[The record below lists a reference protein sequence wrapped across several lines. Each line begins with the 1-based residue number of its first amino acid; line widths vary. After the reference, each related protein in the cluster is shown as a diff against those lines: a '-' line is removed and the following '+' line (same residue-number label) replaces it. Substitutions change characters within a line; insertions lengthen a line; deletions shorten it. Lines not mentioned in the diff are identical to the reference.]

1 MNLEH
6 LSSETLTARMGELL
20 SRERRVMVAFL
31 FHLAELERRQ
41 LHLAMGF
48 SSVFVYC
55 TDALH
60 LSKASAFRRTAAARL
75 LVRFPVAA
83 EYLESGAL
91 CLTTLVELRDAL
103 TDENH
108 QSLLQ
113 RAAGKTEDEVRD
125 MIAALRPKPA
135 PTDLFRRVPMAV
147 GSGPEPDTGVMV
159 ERSAAPPPTVHPKG
173 RLEPI
178 SEELRVLRVTVSR
191 EFADDL
197 AKVRA
202 LLSHKVPDG
211 NLEKVLHECI
221 RLGIHACE
229 KRRRGGTKPRGDGAA
244 PPKGS
249 RYLPVAVTRA
259 VWDRDGGR
267 CSFVSTAGQRCGSDQ
282 RGRVSP
288 HRPVCQGR
296 PVDRR
301 QHRLSGGVTS
311 RPFGSD
317 NHDARIRRGSVIPN
331 CSAARRRH
339 SSGSVTGCSRL
350 SPPASVTIS
359 RSSVRVT
366 RPSEVRRDTI
376 RPRGKCDSGDVW

>member
-6 LSSETLTARMGELL
+6 LSSETLTARIGELL

-91 CLTTLVELRDAL
+91 CLTTLVELRDVL

-108 QSLLQ
+108 HSLLP

-147 GSGPEPDTGVMV
+147 GSGRSRPDTSVTVRPETWVTVKLTDALV
-159 ERSAAPPPTVHPKG
+159 EDGPDARENHVRWRCEAWSNAVHEPVRCLWYHSKDGLQVAPP
-173 RLEPI
+173 
-178 SEELRVLRVTVSR
+178 
-191 EFADDL
+191 
-197 AKVRA
+197 VR
-202 LLSHKVPDG
+202 P
-211 NLEKVLHECI
+211 
-221 RLGIHACE
+221 
-229 KRRRGGTKPRGDGAA
+229 RRRGRATRTFSTPPRKQSRDGA
-244 PPKGS
+244 
-249 RYLPVAVTRA
+249 
-259 VWDRDGGR
+259 R
-267 CSFVSTAGQRCGSDQ
+267 CCGPS
-282 RGRVSP
+282 GRV
-288 HRPVCQGR
+288 
-296 PVDRR
+296 
-301 QHRLSGGVTS
+301 T
-311 RPFGSD
+311 
-317 NHDARIRRGSVIPN
+317 
-331 CSAARRRH
+331 
-339 SSGSVTGCSRL
+339 
-350 SPPASVTIS
+350 
-359 RSSVRVT
+359 
-366 RPSEVRRDTI
+366 
-376 RPRGKCDSGDVW
+376 